1 MTWPHVK
8 LSDVADV
15 VRGVTFSKADVGSER
30 SDTIPILRA
39 GNIQDVLILD
49 EDLVYLSPNFVSEK
63 QILRS
68 GDIVMCMSSGSANV
82 LGKSALL
89 KTTWR
94 GSFDAFLA
102 VIRARPE
109 KVDANYLAHYFREP
123 AFRKW
128 ASSSNG
134 IGIKNIRLSDL
145 AAYEIPLPPREEQKR
160 IAGILDQAD
169 ALRRLRARVLEK
181 LNPLGQAVFQEMF
194 GAHHSD
200 WPEVLLTD
208 FVADKDDIKCG
219 PFGTQLLKS
228 EFQTEG
234 VPLWGIKQVNK
245 AFSIP
250 THEYVSEKKF
260 RELQSYSLEA
270 NDIVMTCKGTV
281 GNCAVYP
288 DHLGVGVMH
297 SDLLRVRVDQSRHNP
312 IFLADQFHYSQKLS
326 HQIDLISG
334 GAIMAGIN
342 VGKLKALKALAP
354 PREVQNEYATKIE
367 RIRCE
372 ANKQAASLTSCIAL
386 FASLQSAAFEGKL

>member
-94 GSFDAFLA
+94 GSFGAFLA
-102 VIRARPE
+102 VVRARPE

-181 LNPLGQAVFQEMF
+181 LNTLGQAVFQEMF

-234 VPLWGIKQVNK
+234 VPLWV
-245 AFSIP
+245 
-250 THEYVSEKKF
+250 
-260 RELQSYSLEA
+260 
-270 NDIVMTCKGTV
+270 TC
-281 GNCAVYP
+281 P
-288 DHLGVGVMH
+288 
-297 SDLLRVRVDQSRHNP
+297 
-312 IFLADQFHYSQKLS
+312 
-326 HQIDLISG
+326 
-334 GAIMAGIN
+334 
-342 VGKLKALKALAP
+342 
-354 PREVQNEYATKIE
+354 
-367 RIRCE
+367 
-372 ANKQAASLTSCIAL
+372 
-386 FASLQSAAFEGKL
+386 